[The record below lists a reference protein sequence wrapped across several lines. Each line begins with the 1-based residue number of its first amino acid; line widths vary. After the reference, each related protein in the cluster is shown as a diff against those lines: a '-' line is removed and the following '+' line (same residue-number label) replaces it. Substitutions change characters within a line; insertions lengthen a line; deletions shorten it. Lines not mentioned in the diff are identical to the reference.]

1 MTAYPVD
8 HAPLMPVGPRQVGPD
23 MAAASGLLAG
33 RVACITGAGSGL
45 GRAIAERFASEGAIV
60 VAQDIDAES
69 AQQTVASLAGDGHL
83 PTVGDVADE
92 QAMLDVFAAIS
103 DRFGRIDVMVNNA
116 GVDRLPGDGFD
127 MVLRGEGPQITLMAH
142 EAFSRMLAIHVTG
155 TFTCTREA
163 VRLMGDGGGSIITMS
178 SIAGVAGW
186 GPVHYS
192 AAKGAILGFTRAAA
206 RELGPLGIRVNAI
219 APGAI
224 DTPMTRS
231 LPEGLLAPMVA
242 MTPLR
247 RLGRADEVAASAL
260 FLASDESSYMTGQ
273 CMSPNGGIVT
283 V

>member
-1 MTAYPVD
+1 
-8 HAPLMPVGPRQVGPD
+8 
-23 MAAASGLLAG
+23 
-33 RVACITGAGSGL
+33 
-45 GRAIAERFASEGAIV
+45 
-60 VAQDIDAES
+60 
-69 AQQTVASLAGDGHL
+69 
-83 PTVGDVADE
+83 
-92 QAMLDVFAAIS
+92 
-103 DRFGRIDVMVNNA
+103 MVNNA

-163 VRLMGDGGGSIITMS
+163 VRLMGDGGGSIIPMS